1 MTIKANMSIQGSGKL
16 LASGDVVIDDQI
28 FLHQVKVIEGNEGLI
43 VSLPKKKMSTG
54 AWVDVVEL
62 PPELYQEL
70 KNKVIEAV
78 RTALAPDQR
87 YMVTL
92 YPVVRYGAS
101 LAEVEVKDTRT
112 GIKISDI
119 QIRNGRYGI
128 YVSWPKNVL
137 DNGTEI
143 NLVTLPPG
151 VRDELETSIIAEYK
165 YSRKS
170 KETDTQPQKK
180 ATKNQRR

>member
-54 AWVDVVEL
+54 DWVDFVEL

-92 YPVVRYGAS
+92 CPVVRYGAS

-119 QIRNGRYGI
+119 QIKNGRYGI

>member
-16 LASGDVVIDDQI
+16 LAFGDVVIDDQI

-92 YPVVRYGAS
+92 YPVVRYGQVVLQDDSRIPGQDSA
-101 LAEVEVKDTRT
+101 AEEPLEPRD
-112 GIKISDI
+112 G
-119 QIRNGRYGI
+119 
-128 YVSWPKNVL
+128 P
-137 DNGTEI
+137 
-143 NLVTLPPG
+143 LPRPFFLFG
-151 VRDELETSIIAEYK
+151 
-165 YSRKS
+165 
-170 KETDTQPQKK
+170 
-180 ATKNQRR
+180 